1 MKKTIL
7 SILYSAVIVF
17 FIFLLFDQI
26 TEMISTSPEKSD
38 YFLLLL
44 RVLVL
49 FTISHSLWRLF
60 VPSKNN
66 KE

>member
-26 TEMISTSPEKSD
+26 TEMISTSPKKSD